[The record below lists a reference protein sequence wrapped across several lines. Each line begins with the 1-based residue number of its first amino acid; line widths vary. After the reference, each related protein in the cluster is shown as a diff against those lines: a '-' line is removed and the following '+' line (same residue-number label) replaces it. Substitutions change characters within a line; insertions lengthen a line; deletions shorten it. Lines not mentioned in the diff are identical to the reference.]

1 MCGLF
6 IESLLRIFP
15 IQWKGRGPKRAE
27 NAHVART
34 KEVVFLRS
42 SDANEIIIGLR
53 GSINILEKKFK
64 KLRFSNCKVLF
75 ETFTK
80 LILMKVWN
88 SFRGVLRIVDFI
100 VLVLPCDHILRS
112 SILLSLRRKF
122 FAPVWD
128 TFDVLIRETFGFFGV
143 EESNGSRNS
152 TKGRATYVSTHKSNF
167 YESTT
172 RSMAREMKIR
182 GDAEASIP
190 TRAYKVFRKNRL
202 KRESRCL
209 LEEWNFISS

>member
-64 KLRFSNCKVLF
+64 KLRFSNCKVLL

-80 LILMKVWN
+80 WILMKVWN

-100 VLVLPCDHILRS
+100 VLVLPYDHILRS
-112 SILLSLRRKF
+112 VFYSLFDESFSLLFEIHS
-122 FAPVWD
+122 
-128 TFDVLIRETFGFFGV
+128 TF
-143 EESNGSRNS
+143 
-152 TKGRATYVSTHKSNF
+152 
-167 YESTT
+167 
-172 RSMAREMKIR
+172 
-182 GDAEASIP
+182 
-190 TRAYKVFRKNRL
+190 
-202 KRESRCL
+202 
-209 LEEWNFISS
+209 

>member
-53 GSINILEKKFK
+53 GSRRS
-64 KLRFSNCKVLF
+64 LRNCVLVIV
-75 ETFTK
+75 K
-80 LILMKVWN
+80 YYLRRLRSGY

-112 SILLSLRRKF
+112 STLQFYSLFDESFSLLFEIRS
-122 FAPVWD
+122 
-128 TFDVLIRETFGFFGV
+128 TF
-143 EESNGSRNS
+143 
-152 TKGRATYVSTHKSNF
+152 
-167 YESTT
+167 
-172 RSMAREMKIR
+172 
-182 GDAEASIP
+182 
-190 TRAYKVFRKNRL
+190 
-202 KRESRCL
+202 
-209 LEEWNFISS
+209 